1 MTIQQAHT
9 SLAGELGRLY
19 DEREARTIT
28 QMVMEYLTGLS
39 RTDQLVRKMEVL
51 TASQEASFTKMRTQL
66 LASMPV
72 QYVLGEAWFAGMR
85 FLVNKFTLIPRPETE
100 ELVQWMVDTVRENAI
115 QPGRLLDI
123 GTGSGC
129 IPITLAK
136 QLPGWEITAIDI
148 SAGAIETAK
157 ENARILDARVAF
169 SSMDI
174 LDTASQLQLPSYS
187 IIVSNPPYV
196 PLEEKNSMAKHV
208 LDYEPHTALFVPD
221 SDPLLFYR
229 AIAAMALQ
237 KLEPGGWL
245 FFEISD
251 AQGLAVVSLLER
263 MQFRVECRKDLM
275 GRDRMIR
282 AAL

>member
-85 FLVNKFTLIPRPETE
+85 FLVNEFTLIPRPETE

-136 QLPGWEITAIDI
+136 QLPGWEISAIDI

-208 LDYEPHTALFVPD
+208 LDYEPHTALFVPH

>member
-1 MTIQQAHT
+1 
-9 SLAGELGRLY
+9 
-19 DEREARTIT
+19 
-28 QMVMEYLTGLS
+28 MEYLTGLS

-85 FLVNKFTLIPRPETE
+85 FLVNEFTLIPRPETE

-136 QLPGWEITAIDI
+136 QLPGWEISAIDI

>member
-85 FLVNKFTLIPRPETE
+85 FLVNEFTLIPRPETE

-136 QLPGWEITAIDI
+136 QLPGWEISAIDI

>member
-1 MTIQQAHT
+1 MTIQQAHA
-9 SLAGELGRLY
+9 SLVGELGRLY
-19 DEREARTIT
+19 DEREARAIT
-28 QMVMEYLTGLS
+28 QMVMEYLTRLS
-39 RTDQLVRKMEVL
+39 RTDQLVRKLELL
-51 TASQEASFTKMRTQL
+51 TASQEASFIKMRTQL
-66 LASMPV
+66 LAYMPV

-85 FLVNKFTLIPRPETE
+85 FVVNEFTLIPRPETE
-100 ELVQWMVDTVRENAI
+100 ELVQWMVDTVRDNTM

-136 QLPGWEITAIDI
+136 QLPGWEISAIDI

-157 ENARILDARVAF
+157 ENARTLDATVAF
-169 SSMDI
+169 NCMDI
-174 LDTASQLQLPSYS
+174 LDTASQSALPPYT

-221 SDPLLFYR
+221 NDPLLFYR
-229 AIAAMALQ
+229 AIATMALQ

-251 AQGLAVVSLLER
+251 AQGLAVVSLLEG
-263 MQFRVECRKDLM
+263 MKFKVECRKDLM

>member
-85 FLVNKFTLIPRPETE
+85 FLVNEFTLIPRPETE

-136 QLPGWEITAIDI
+136 QLPGWEISAIDI

-251 AQGLAVVSLLER
+251 AQGLAVVSLLEH